1 METNESLVEVLND
14 LIKINNDRINGYQ
27 KAVSE
32 ITAIDVDLQALF
44 RKMANESREYVS
56 ELNNAVEKLGGE
68 PVTDTTV
75 SGKIYRTWMEIKAT
89 FASNERLSILEACEF
104 GEDAAQKAYDEALG
118 SDAEI
123 NAETRQ
129 MIMDQKSSLRTSHN
143 IIKKYRDLHETLAS

>member
-1 METNESLVEVLND
+1 METNEFLVEVLND

-32 ITAIDVDLQALF
+32 ITATDVDLQAMF
-44 RKMANESREYVS
+44 RKMANESREYVR
-56 ELNNAVEKLGGE
+56 ELSNAVEKLGGE

-75 SGKIYRTWMEIKAT
+75 SGKIYRTWMDIKAA
-89 FASNERLSILEACEF
+89 FASKERLSVLEACEF

-118 SDAEI
+118 SDAEM

-129 MIMDQKSSLRTSHN
+129 LIMDQKSSLRTSHN
-143 IIKKYRDLHETLAS
+143 IIKKYRDLHETLAI